1 MNISCDLSEVMSCK
15 TNRTMIE
22 MDQDLEEFFVDLFQ
36 INPVPLRFL
45 PAPFKPVYIGAS
57 LGYQAGEFG
66 AQQKGPIVGPDL
78 FTPEIER
85 YEQSALVG
93 LGGMVI

>member
-1 MNISCDLSEVMSCK
+1 MNQE
-15 TNRTMIE
+15 
-22 MDQDLEEFFVDLFQ
+22 LEDFFVDIFQ

-45 PAPFKPVYIGAS
+45 PTPLKPVYLGAS

-66 AQQKGPIVGPDL
+66 AQQVGPILTADL
-78 FTPEIER
+78 FTPEIQR

>member
-1 MNISCDLSEVMSCK
+1 
-15 TNRTMIE
+15 
-22 MDQDLEEFFVDLFQ
+22 MDKDLEEFFVDLFQ

-45 PAPFKPVYIGAS
+45 PAPLKPVYIGAS

-66 AQQKGPIVGPDL
+66 AAQTGPIVGPDL
-78 FTPEIER
+78 FTPEIQR